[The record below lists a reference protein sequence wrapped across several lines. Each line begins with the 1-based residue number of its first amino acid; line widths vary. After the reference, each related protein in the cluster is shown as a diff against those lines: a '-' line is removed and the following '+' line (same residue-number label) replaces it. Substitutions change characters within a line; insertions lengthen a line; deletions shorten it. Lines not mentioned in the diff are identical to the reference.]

1 MIRNHLRAYLPKS
14 LFWRAVL
21 ILVGPILLLQIII
34 AFVVVQRHFEGT
46 TEQMTSEIARTLDAA
61 ADEIE
66 AAPTFAAARKITAN
80 FANAYRIQ
88 MSLARDSKI
97 GESPEPKFFDFTGA
111 VLQETLAEDIGR
123 PVQVDLYKFSKQI
136 DIRIQTSWGV
146 LRAIPRKRSMI
157 VSQPHFLLVWSAV
170 TSTVL
175 IIIAVVFIRNQVRP
189 IRRLAVAAEAFG
201 KGRTIAFRPS
211 GAVEVRRAGAL
222 FLEMRERIE
231 RQIEQRTRMLS
242 SVSHDLRTPLTR
254 MKLTLA
260 IADPSP
266 ETREL
271 ARDVTDMEHM
281 ITEFLDFERT
291 GQGEIAAPTDP
302 VSLIEEVAEDAR
314 RKGVNLSIWTD
325 VHDSDASETD
335 LRRVAVKRCLQ
346 NLIDNAGRFGD
357 RVELSARVTRRHVEF
372 AVEDN
377 GPGIPK
383 EERDMALRPFSR
395 LDQARNQDRGGGVGL
410 GLAIALDIAHG
421 HGGQLMLE
429 DGERLG
435 GLRVVV
441 RLPR

>member
-1 MIRNHLRAYLPKS
+1 MIWNRLRTYLPKS

-21 ILVGPILLLQIII
+21 ILVGPIILLQMVI

-46 TEQMTSEIARTLDAA
+46 TEQMTSEIARSLDAA
-61 ADEIE
+61 ADMIE
-66 AAPTFAAARKITAN
+66 ASPDFATARNATAN

-88 MSLARDSKI
+88 MTLARDSKI
-97 GESPEPKFFDFTGA
+97 GPSPEPKFLDFTGA
-111 VLQETLAEDIGR
+111 VVQETLAKDIGR
-123 PVQVDLYKFSKQI
+123 PLQVDLYKFDKQI
-136 DIRIQTSWGV
+136 DVRIETNWGV

-157 VSQPHFLLVWSAV
+157 VSQPHFLLVW
-170 TSTVL
+170 TVVAATIL
-175 IIIAVVFIRNQVRP
+175 MIIAVVFIRNQVRP
-189 IRRLAVAAEAFG
+189 ILRLAAAADAFG

-260 IADPSP
+260 MADASA
-266 ETREL
+266 ETSEL
-271 ARDVTDMEHM
+271 SRDVTEMEHM

-302 VSLIEEVAEDAR
+302 VSLVEEVAENAR
-314 RKGVNLSIWTD
+314 RKGVNLSVWTD
-325 VHDSDASETD
+325 VQNSDAPETD
-335 LRRVAVKRCLQ
+335 LRQVAIKRCLQ

-357 RVELSARVTRRHVEF
+357 RVELSARVTRRFVEF

-377 GPGIPK
+377 GPGIPE
-383 EERDMALRPFSR
+383 EERELALRPFSR
-395 LDQARNQDRGGGVGL
+395 LDQARNQDLGGGVGL

-421 HGGQLMLE
+421 HGGQLALE
-429 DGERLG
+429 DGDRLG